1 MVHPRRVHRR
11 HAILVCAAAALGALA
26 SQALAGER
34 EPPGPERTIHRN
46 GEAFT
51 VREVSVAWQLADV
64 GRRGRTLKLFYES
77 GGCGHDNGRAKV
89 EEGRTTIEIG
99 VRQDETTGIVGEE
112 NFGCTDDLRTPPL
125 RVRLSRPV
133 GVVGSKADRE
143 WGHTRDAQA
152 ASVNSQTD
160 ICNGSCQTRWGS
172 RPVTRLTSSATKGSG
187 RGLRVMPKVVW

>member
-1 MVHPRRVHRR
+1 M
-11 HAILVCAAAALGALA
+11 
-26 SQALAGER
+26 
-34 EPPGPERTIHRN
+34 
-46 GEAFT
+46 
-51 VREVSVAWQLADV
+51 AWQLADV

-133 GVVGSKADRE
+133 GGRRVEGGPRMGPYTRRASRLRELPNGYLQWLVPNTVGLSP
-143 WGHTRDAQA
+143 GDAVDLLGDQ
-152 ASVNSQTD
+152 
-160 ICNGSCQTRWGS
+160 
-172 RPVTRLTSSATKGSG
+172 
-187 RGLRVMPKVVW
+187 GLRARTTGHAQGRVVAQRPKAGKPPLKDQRGRQQAVVLVVR